1 MLMKHFNLAASLAA
15 LLFVVGCK
23 TDPQPQKID
32 FKRTGN
38 SVVVQLD
45 ADVGVINPVVANS
58 IYDMQVVYQ
67 VYSYLAG
74 YTLDGTALT
83 PELLK
88 SITEIRT
95 EEDAS
100 KPGRY
105 AVDFEI
111 LEEAVW
117 PDGSPVTGYD
127 YEFMMKAIFNPLVDA
142 IRYRGQLTG
151 VLTDIEIDEQ
161 NPKKFTVYADEVSI
175 LTLESLVNTLP
186 LVPAYVGDPEGTLK
200 DINLAD
206 LLDPDKAEALA
217 ANNQTLQDFAEKY
230 NSTTFQKEIANIV
243 GSGPYSVV
251 DWVDGQRV
259 TLQRK
264 SDWWGDKVS
273 EKTHPLLVAYPDEIV
288 FKPIADPNTA
298 LAALKAEEI
307 DALSRIPPAEFEA
320 MQEDSIT
327 GPRYDLEAVNSFSW
341 FFISLNA
348 DNPKL
353 SDKRVRKALAYSFD
367 VNEILDK
374 LFLGYGTRVTSPVH
388 PTQSHY
394 NKELK
399 VVDQNFDEAKRLLAE
414 AGWED
419 TNNNGIVDKEIEGER
434 VELSLEFTASPRE
447 TSKNMGLIFKESA
460 KQIGVEIDVVQAP
473 IPTYFSKWRG
483 KEYDLVSAG
492 SSITP
497 VWNPRQSWHSEGDN
511 RTGFGNAETDA
522 LIDEI
527 LVTLDED
534 KRMQLYKELQEIMA
548 DEQPV
553 IFLFSP
559 KTTVA
564 VHERFEW
571 TPLVTPPCFDPRF
584 FKLKESFQ

>member
-1 MLMKHFNLAASLAA
+1 
-15 LLFVVGCK
+15 VGCK
-23 TDPQPQKID
+23 TDPTPQQQVD

-38 SVVVQLD
+38 SVAVQLN
-45 ADVGVINPVVANS
+45 ADVRVINPVVANS

-74 YTLDGTALT
+74 YTLDGATLT

-88 SITEIRT
+88 SIPEIRT
-95 EEDAS
+95 EDDSS

-117 PDGSPVTGYD
+117 PNGSPVTGLD
-127 YEFMMKAIFNPLVDA
+127 YEFMMKTVFNPLVNA

-151 VLTDIEIDEQ
+151 VLTGIEIDGE

-175 LTLESLVNTLP
+175 LTLENLVNTLP
-186 LVPAYVGDPEGTLK
+186 VVPAYVGDPEGTLE
-200 DINLAD
+200 DIQLAD

-217 ANNQTLQDFAEKY
+217 SSNQALQDFAEKY

-273 EKTHPLLVAYPDEIV
+273 EETHPLLVAYPDEIV
-288 FKPIADPNTA
+288 YKPIADPNTA

-307 DALSRIPPAEFEA
+307 DALSRFSPAEFES
-320 MQEDSIT
+320 MQADST
-327 GPRYDLEAVNSFSW
+327 GLRYDLEAVNSFSW
-341 FFISLNA
+341 FFISINT

-353 SDKRVRKALAYSFD
+353 SDKRVRKALTYAFD
-367 VNEILDK
+367 VNEILNK

-388 PTQSHY
+388 PTQVHY
-394 NKELK
+394 NEQLK
-399 VVDQNFDEAKRLLAE
+399 LIEQDFDQAKSLLAE

-419 TNNNGIVDKEIEGER
+419 TNDNGIVDKEIEGER

-460 KQIGVEIDVVQAP
+460 RQIGVEVEVVQAP
-473 IPTYFSKWRG
+473 ISSYFSKWRN
-483 KEYDLVSAG
+483 KEYELFSAG

-511 RTGFGNAETDA
+511 RTGFGNADTDA

-527 LVTLDED
+527 LVTLDEN
-534 KRMQLYKELQEIMA
+534 KRMQLYNELQTIIA

-553 IFLFSP
+553 IFLFTP

-564 VHERFEW
+564 VHDRFEW
-571 TPLVTPPCFDPRF
+571 TPLVSPPCFDPRF